1 MGIFKKIQEAVGFE
15 PTISASIS
23 NPLPIELRIKP
34 FEELE
39 FNLFQGQFFS
49 ISRRKSRK
57 CPIFRLE
64 MEKNRLFIYHLI
76 DSIYRFDCG
85 RIDLIVGC

>member
-39 FNLFQGQFFS
+39 FNLFQGRFFS

-64 MEKNRLFIYHLI
+64 MEKNRLFIYYLI